1 MRNSRV
7 YAQNTRVNSRD
18 NEGYAQNVGTQEP
31 QYEANA
37 PINTS
42 GTMNSPNRY
51 AIGTSN
57 SLICYRCNKP
67 GHPARYCPEHL
78 QSIECFHCKERGHMA
93 RTCPNMNIRS
103 TNGNP
108 STTAGPSNE
117 SVSYERRTQE
127 GTEKGREVMIA
138 ETKEALISEKRRRD
152 IRNSTEEGT
161 ANEASKKKGK
171 KDLETP
177 KIVEIFDHVKVTN
190 KKKGSKDVIKTTNE
204 QKTAE
209 GSTSKA
215 TTKED
220 EGPKTKEPKE
230 AVMNND
236 QREIIEK
243 VSNKPRKQRENE
255 TAGTM
260 NPGKARHTAPL

>member
-1 MRNSRV
+1 
-7 YAQNTRVNSRD
+7 
-18 NEGYAQNVGTQEP
+18 
-31 QYEANA
+31 
-37 PINTS
+37 
-42 GTMNSPNRY
+42 
-51 AIGTSN
+51 
-57 SLICYRCNKP
+57 
-67 GHPARYCPEHL
+67 
-78 QSIECFHCKERGHMA
+78 
-93 RTCPNMNIRS
+93 
-103 TNGNP
+103 
-108 STTAGPSNE
+108 
-117 SVSYERRTQE
+117 
-127 GTEKGREVMIA
+127 MIA
-138 ETKEALISEKRRRD
+138 KTKEALISQKRRRD

-177 KIVEIFDHVKVTN
+177 KIVEIFDHVEVTN
-190 KKKGSKDVIKTTNE
+190 KKNGSKDVIKMTNE

-230 AVMNND
+230 AVTNND

-243 VSNKPRKQRENE
+243 VSNEPQKQRENE

-260 NPGKARHTAPL
+260 NPSKVQHTAPLRINSNKNGLAVQCAMKTLSEDVRIEISLGDMLEISPSCRNEFLKECRPVSNRKMVLIGQQDKFEDLSNDDDVSENFEIG